1 MLAAFRG
8 GDVAMGVALRELVRS
23 AGDRQL
29 EGVARLRGAA
39 VYLPAAVL
47 SSQDLEARVRA
58 ESPGV
63 NVPWNAVTRISGVRS
78 RHVAADDEQTS
89 DLAAGAARVSLARAE
104 VDRRD
109 VDALIFA
116 AASQDLTEPATAN
129 IVQEKL
135 GTNCPVFD
143 IKNACNSFLCG
154 LQVAESLIASG
165 QYRNVVVA
173 SGEIPSRGIKWSVR
187 DFDDFRL
194 SFAGYTLGDAGAA
207 VLVSGTDDRRGI
219 FYRKFQ
225 THSRYW
231 NIGTVPGG
239 GSMHPRGDEWT
250 YFVGDGTKI
259 GAAVASIGPGIFQD
273 ALRATGT
280 TVEDYA
286 RILVHQVTMPFLKA
300 FCATTGVPM
309 NKLVVTLPVL
319 GNMASAS
326 MPVQLALAEAR
337 GDVRPGD
344 LVAWVGMASGISL
357 GVMLMEL

>member
-8 GDVAMGVALRELVRS
+8 DVVMGVALRELVRS
-23 AGDRQL
+23 ADDRQL
-29 EGVARLRGAA
+29 EGIARLRGAA

-47 SSQDLEARVRA
+47 TSEELEARVRA
-58 ESPGV
+58 QSPGV
-63 NVPWNAVTRISGVRS
+63 NIPWHAVRRISGVKS
-78 RHVAADDEQTS
+78 RHIAAADEQTS
-89 DLAAGAARVSLARAE
+89 DLAAAAARVSLARAD
-104 VDRRD
+104 VDRKD

-135 GTNCPVFD
+135 GTSCPVFD

-165 QYRNVVVA
+165 QYRNVLVA

-207 VLVSGTDDRRGI
+207 ALVSGTDDHRGI

-225 THSRYW
+225 TESRYW

-250 YFVGDGTKI
+250 YFVGDGTRI
-259 GAAVASIGPGIFQD
+259 GAAVASIGPGIFHD
-273 ALRATGT
+273 ALRTTGT
-280 TVEDYA
+280 TINDYA
-286 RILVHQVTMPFLKA
+286 RILVHQVTMPFLKD

-309 NKLVVTLPVL
+309 SKLVVTLPTL

-337 GDVRPGD
+337 GEVRSGD

>member
-8 GDVAMGVALRELVRS
+8 DVVMGVALRELVRS
-23 AGDRQL
+23 ANGRQL
-29 EGVARLRGAA
+29 EGVARLQGAA

-47 SSQDLEARVRA
+47 SSEDLEARVRA

-63 NVPWNAVTRISGVRS
+63 NIPWHAVRRISGVKS
-78 RHVAADDEQTS
+78 RHIAADDEQTS
-89 DLAAGAARVSLARAE
+89 DLAAAAARVSLARAA
-104 VDRRD
+104 VDRKD

-165 QYRNVVVA
+165 QYRNVLVA

-207 VLVSGTDDRRGI
+207 ALVSGTDDHRGI

-225 THSRYW
+225 TESRYW

-250 YFVGDGTKI
+250 YFVGDGTRI
-259 GAAVASIGPGIFQD
+259 GAAVASIGPGIFHD

-280 TVEDYA
+280 TIHDYA
-286 RILVHQVTMPFLKA
+286 RILVHQVTMPFLKE
-300 FCATTGVPM
+300 FCGTTGVPM
-309 NKLVVTLPVL
+309 NKLVVTLPAL

-337 GDVRPGD
+337 GEVRSGD

>member
-1 MLAAFRG
+1 
-8 GDVAMGVALRELVRS
+8 V
-23 AGDRQL
+23 Q
-29 EGVARLRGAA
+29 
-39 VYLPAAVL
+39 
-47 SSQDLEARVRA
+47 
-58 ESPGV
+58 
-63 NVPWNAVTRISGVRS
+63 RISGVKS
-78 RHVAADDEQTS
+78 RHVAADHEQTS
-89 DLAAGAARVSLARAE
+89 DLAAAAARVSLARAD
-104 VDRRD
+104 VDPRD

-135 GTNCPVFD
+135 GTHCPVFD

-154 LQVAESLIASG
+154 LQVAESLIATG
-165 QYRNVVVA
+165 QYRNVLVA
-173 SGEIPSRGIKWSVR
+173 SGEMPSRGIKWAVR

-207 VLVSGTDDRRGI
+207 VLVSGTDDHRGI

-225 THSRYW
+225 TESRFW
-231 NIGTVPGG
+231 NIGIVPGG

-250 YFVGDGTKI
+250 YFVGDGTRI
-259 GAAVASIGPGIFQD
+259 AAAVASIGPGLFHE

-280 TVEDYA
+280 TVNDYA
-286 RILVHQVTMPFLKA
+286 RILVHQVTMPFLKT

-309 NKLVVTLPVL
+309 DKLVVTLPVL
-319 GNMASAS
+319 GNVASAS

-337 GDVRPGD
+337 GEVKAGD